1 MDKGEESRGA
11 SGEGTGAAIG
21 IAMNEAGRD
30 PSLADD
36 ARTLLR
42 EQARLARLQA
52 DDVDEDAALKR
63 RSLHVRHASEIMKF
77 AFELL
82 IALVL
87 LAIVAALG
95 TAMCTAAH
103 DNGLVIEAFSV
114 PPDFAQRGLSG
125 QVVAS
130 QLLDKL
136 ARMQAETNSIR
147 PADTYRN
154 NWGDDIKVEIPDTGI
169 SIGELNRYLGRWLG
183 HETHITGEI
192 WHTPAGIAVTTRA
205 TDAGTTFT
213 GKETDLDSLLQK
225 AAESIYAQT
234 QPYRYAAFLGQ
245 VGRYPESMQV
255 ARRLAENAAP
265 AER

>member
-1 MDKGEESRGA
+1 MDRGQEQQGTAGERG
-11 SGEGTGAAIG
+11 TAAAG
-21 IAMNEAGRD
+21 IALNEAARD
-30 PSLADD
+30 PALAGD

-52 DDVDEDAALKR
+52 DDLSEDGALMR
-63 RSLHVRHASEIMKF
+63 RSLHIRHASEIMKF

-82 IALVL
+82 IALVM

-95 TAMCTAAH
+95 TAMWTAAH

-125 QVVAS
+125 EVVAS

-136 ARMQAETNSIR
+136 ARMQQQTNSVR

-169 SIGELNRYLGRWLG
+169 SIGELNRYLRRWLG
-183 HETHITGEI
+183 HETHITGDI
-192 WHTPAGIAVTTRA
+192 WHTPSGISVTARA
-205 TDAGTTFT
+205 EDAGETFA
-213 GKETDLDSLLQK
+213 GNNGDLDALLQK
-225 AAESIYAQT
+225 AAEAIYAKT

-245 VGRYPESMQV
+245 LGRD
-255 ARRLAENAAP
+255 
-265 AER
+265 